1 MYCSLV
7 SLYSICVLRLA
18 ICGCLVLILVFMARL
33 PPSEPRLYRR
43 QGRMCI
49 RDSPGTAG
57 GSLQVDLTGFVA
69 VPEPGSI
76 ALLSGLGLVVGRRL
90 LKRRA
95 KKQEAAV

>member
-1 MYCSLV
+1 
-7 SLYSICVLRLA
+7 
-18 ICGCLVLILVFMARL
+18 
-33 PPSEPRLYRR
+33 
-43 QGRMCI
+43 
-49 RDSPGTAG
+49 
-57 GSLQVDLTGFVA
+57 A